1 MPALLKSRNI
11 TLIQLTHQFHHHII
25 INIPISGECSATL
38 LVSGQLTDY
47 VRIGSF
53 LVEVA
58 DEGATGEV
66 TACNIAKTFLLF
78 FTSLGIDD
86 SNVSI
91 RRSTY

>member
-11 TLIQLTHQFHHHII
+11 TLIQLTHQIRQHII
-25 INIPISGECSATL
+25 INIPIPSQCSATL
-38 LVSGQLTDY
+38 LVTGQLTDY
-47 VRIGSF
+47 VRIGGF

-66 TACNIAKTFLLF
+66 TACYIAKTFLLF

-86 SNVSI
+86 SNNAV
-91 RRSTY
+91 